1 LGRRDVD
8 LYDVNLARTF
18 VIVGLAASAVAGC
31 GGGHAITP
39 GQGQAALACRSTG
52 TTAALAAT
60 RAAAVNP
67 AFAPL
72 AADENAL
79 ATSQA
84 PQVADI
90 SDGDPTDDADV
101 GAVAAGVGLGS
112 PAQQKVIA
120 DCMNLGLPVAKR

>member
-1 LGRRDVD
+1 MELSR
-8 LYDVNLARTF
+8 AF
-18 VIVGLAASAVAGC
+18 AVALITAATLTGC
-31 GGGHAITP
+31 GGGHAYTP
-39 GQGQAALACRSTG
+39 GQDQAAAACRGSG
-52 TTAALAAT
+52 TAAALAAT

-67 AFAPL
+67 GFATL

-84 PQVADI
+84 PQAADI

-112 PAQQKVIA
+112 TAQQKVIG
-120 DCMNLGLPVAKR
+120 DCMNLGLPVASRR

>member
-1 LGRRDVD
+1 MKLSCA
-8 LYDVNLARTF
+8 LA
-18 VIVGLAASAVAGC
+18 VVGVTAAVATAC
-31 GGGHAITP
+31 AGGHAITP
-39 GQGQAALACRSTG
+39 GQDQAALACQSTG

-84 PQVADI
+84 PQVADL
-90 SDGDPTDDADV
+90 SDGDPTDDASV

-120 DCMNLGLPVAKR
+120 DCMNLGLPVTKG

>member
-1 LGRRDVD
+1 MLPRV
-8 LYDVNLARTF
+8 LVA
-18 VIVGLAASAVAGC
+18 IGLVAAAATAC
-31 GGGHAITP
+31 GGGHALTP
-39 GQGQAALACRSTG
+39 GQDQAAIACRSTG

-67 AFAPL
+67 AFATL

-84 PQVADI
+84 PQVADL

-112 PAQQKVIA
+112 AAQQKVIA
-120 DCMNLGLPVAKR
+120 DCMNLGLPVTKN

>member
-1 LGRRDVD
+1 MSIQ
-8 LYDVNLARTF
+8 YDVNLSRALVVT
-18 VIVGLAASAVAGC
+18 GLVCAVATGC

-39 GQGQAALACRSTG
+39 GQDQAALACRSTG

-67 AFAPL
+67 TFTTL

-84 PQVADI
+84 PQAAAI

-120 DCMNLGLPVAKR
+120 DCMDLGLPVTNS

>member
-1 LGRRDVD
+1 MGRRDVD

-67 AFAPL
+67 AFPKAF
-72 AADENAL
+72 
-79 ATSQA
+79 
-84 PQVADI
+84 
-90 SDGDPTDDADV
+90 
-101 GAVAAGVGLGS
+101 
-112 PAQQKVIA
+112 
-120 DCMNLGLPVAKR
+120 

>member
-1 LGRRDVD
+1 MKPSRT
-8 LYDVNLARTF
+8 LALA
-18 VIVGLAASAVAGC
+18 GLVVAAATAC

-39 GQGQAALACRSTG
+39 GQDQAALACRSTG

-79 ATSQA
+79 ATSEA
-84 PQVADI
+84 PQVADL
-90 SDGDPTDDADV
+90 STGDPADDADV
-101 GAVAAGVGLGS
+101 GAVAAGVDLGS
-112 PAQQKVIA
+112 AGRQKVIA
-120 DCMNLGLPVAKR
+120 DCMNLGLPVTGN

>member
-1 LGRRDVD
+1 VD
-8 LYDVNLARTF
+8 LSRAL
-18 VIVGLAASAVAGC
+18 AVAAIVTAAATAC

-39 GQGQAALACRSTG
+39 GQDQAAAACRSSG
-52 TTAALAAT
+52 TAAALAAT

-67 AFAPL
+67 AFATL

-84 PQVADI
+84 PQVADL
-90 SDGDPTDDADV
+90 SDGDPADDAGV

-112 PAQQKVIA
+112 PAQQRVIA
-120 DCMNLGLPVAKR
+120 DCMNLGLPVAKG